1 MSQHEDIKELKE
13 RIDRLEHIIIEGFGK
28 LSDNE
33 LLHMQYMLKDV
44 IIGLKETNERIASL
58 ESGMVT
64 FPEVM
69 ITQEIDRKV
78 AKQKVLDY
86 MREHHTFDIPE
97 LHKNIRCDIRLL
109 VEIIDELR
117 REGKIEE
124 D

>member
-1 MSQHEDIKELKE
+1 
-13 RIDRLEHIIIEGFGK
+13 
-28 LSDNE
+28 
-33 LLHMQYMLKDV
+33 
-44 IIGLKETNERIASL
+44 
-58 ESGMVT
+58 MVT